1 MPQIM
6 EGRGLNQEGE
16 GSGWSSG
23 SLGSLDLS
31 LLFPLVFPLALRVS
45 KMKLVVTGRLFSM
58 NVKEPWRNLD
68 FCRMKMI
75 SICPGGSL

>member
-1 MPQIM
+1 MTQIM

-16 GSGWSSG
+16 ESGWSSG

-31 LLFPLVFPLALRVS
+31 LLFPLVFPLALRIS
-45 KMKLVVTGRLFSM
+45 KMKLVVTGRLFGM